1 MRDPGLAYPARY
13 NIGGWVPGICIELLL
28 PGRTPQR
35 FVALFLPSPA
45 VASFGPDHGH
55 EFRRLRQDR
64 RCHGTSCH

>member
-28 PGRTPQR
+28 LPGRTLQR

-45 VASFGPDHGH
+45 ASCFGPDHGH
-55 EFRRLRQDR
+55 EFRRLR
-64 RCHGTSCH
+64 